1 MAGKQQKLSA
11 IFSTAERVHKQVN
24 PTVVREAV
32 KSQQPPHV
40 AERYGLRVKPN
51 PGAGNCGMHV
61 VHEHVIKLDKY
72 KGLSLQDVRNRVA
85 DELLRDPEYYSGFI
99 VGAQYEEKG
108 RGVLDSVAFNA
119 YVAKTRRPG
128 TYTDHPEWAA
138 TRRAFPELSPFVF
151 VSPSTTSYGTKL
163 VQSYFGDQSTCAASK
178 HLGENGVTAE
188 SLQALSPDVIVIYFT
203 KSGGGHFESTE
214 RVAPAAPVEPRAVE
228 DAAVAAEEICRDSD
242 DDDDK
247 GDESDNSSTGSG
259 DSNESG
265 SDESDG
271 SSSSPASAAA
281 SGEYARYIEL

>member
-1 MAGKQQKLSA
+1 MHSKKIARLASLAATNAPDSLSVIRRKYDTKQKSSALRTGHVTRRAKWPESSKKLSA
-11 IFSTAERVHKQVN
+11 MFSTAERVQKQAN
-24 PTVVREAV
+24 PTVFREAV
-32 KSQQPPHV
+32 KTQPPHV
-40 AERYGLRVKPN
+40 AERYGLRVNPN

-119 YVAKTRRPG
+119 YVVKTRRPG

-138 TRRAFPELSPFVF
+138 TRRAFPELPPFVF

-188 SLQALSPDVIVIYFT
+188 SLQALNPDYRNLFYQVRRRTF
-203 KSGGGHFESTE
+203 
-214 RVAPAAPVEPRAVE
+214 
-228 DAAVAAEEICRDSD
+228 
-242 DDDDK
+242 
-247 GDESDNSSTGSG
+247 
-259 DSNESG
+259 
-265 SDESDG
+265 
-271 SSSSPASAAA
+271 
-281 SGEYARYIEL
+281 

>member
-11 IFSTAERVHKQVN
+11 MFSTAERVQKQAN
-24 PTVVREAV
+24 PTVFREAV
-32 KSQQPPHV
+32 KTQPPHV
-40 AERYGLRVKPN
+40 AERYGLRVNPN

-119 YVAKTRRPG
+119 YVVKTRRPG

-138 TRRAFPELSPFVF
+138 TRRAFPELPPFVF

-188 SLQALSPDVIVIYFT
+188 SLQALNPDVIVIYFT

-214 RVAPAAPVEPRAVE
+214 RVAPVAPVVPRAVE
-228 DAAVAAEEICRDSD
+228 DAAVVPEEVCKDSD
-242 DDDDK
+242 DDDDE
-247 GDESDNSSTGSG
+247 GDESDDDSSSG
-259 DSNESG
+259 DSSESG

-281 SGEYARYIEL
+281 SGEYACNVES